1 MFRDPNK
8 WTNVLNIQVKNSEE
22 EKELKMDPRFCVEAV
37 LEDGDF
43 KGTRRT
49 IRSKELKCPDCDQRF
64 AFSSALK
71 RHESNCVRHERRK
84 HWSETA
90 ETGND
95 KKEQTPSLAPQISSF
110 RCHLCEHSSAKRQL
124 ALKHL
129 RVCHFPEYNL
139 LVSNG
144 ELNPGAEEKES
155 LIRAQEKK
163 YPGYVNR
170 KIICLICMHRFCS
183 EISVLSVPSCHFCPS
198 HWQSRA
204 PTSIG
209 TLSHIPSET
218 EDNSVMTDVDMIY
231 ALTSVDVLY
240 RKLSW
245 VATWRNVAEDNVFL
259 FTFAL
264 GNGKIRPDWTNISIV
279 ECGLKLINRSY
290 ANLGNVLW
298 PNDMMHLVFFLQI
311 GVYFFNV
318 QNDLF
323 LGPREALRLDDKI
336 YLFKQVGAQKERA
349 AIAYDSETDDDD
361 DAENV
366 TPLLNGKKSCANFHK
381 NNLETASPNSKPT
394 SNSGKPSLPV
404 LSSGHDSKED
414 HEGLLTA
421 DIGQSKNI
429 KNLETRS
436 KTADV
441 GKSESIE
448 NLETRSKTADIGE
461 SKSVENFETG
471 SLPYGL
477 LKASHDAEFAPVI
490 CAKSLSSVLGQYVPD
505 SSNLLATKLP
515 TGPDV
520 DSPTQ
525 EKSLK
530 QKAQTSAR
538 QDEPATQ
545 EESLKLKSLAQ
556 PDTHGESLQP
566 ELSPSVLKDGAADS
580 AEAANRSDSKCLP
593 TDIQCPLEPKQSAAH
608 QDDVPRAKTIPRNP
622 PYERL
627 IIKSSRDALD
637 VSSDI
642 VYALGCKSVIEKA
655 LREVKNWKNV
665 PLDDTFLYSYAGAY
679 FELSDGV
686 VTTVNDF
693 SNVTLDFEVQDWP
706 FSKLVGKL
714 RRLRVRSLSAW
725 AILYV
730 IGYKLYFRGE
740 NWPLDLMD
748 FNFFRWLALR
758 YRTYLL
764 STSECRK
771 LDRYENTDL
780 LPSHIRMFRLV
791 PKDASLQNE

>member
-1 MFRDPNK
+1 
-8 WTNVLNIQVKNSEE
+8 
-22 EKELKMDPRFCVEAV
+22 
-37 LEDGDF
+37 
-43 KGTRRT
+43 
-49 IRSKELKCPDCDQRF
+49 
-64 AFSSALK
+64 
-71 RHESNCVRHERRK
+71 
-84 HWSETA
+84 
-90 ETGND
+90 
-95 KKEQTPSLAPQISSF
+95 
-110 RCHLCEHSSAKRQL
+110 
-124 ALKHL
+124 
-129 RVCHFPEYNL
+129 
-139 LVSNG
+139 
-144 ELNPGAEEKES
+144 
-155 LIRAQEKK
+155 
-163 YPGYVNR
+163 
-170 KIICLICMHRFCS
+170 
-183 EISVLSVPSCHFCPS
+183 
-198 HWQSRA
+198 
-204 PTSIG
+204 
-209 TLSHIPSET
+209 
-218 EDNSVMTDVDMIY
+218 MTDVDMIY

-290 ANLGNVLW
+290 ANLVSRLRRKKFQSVRAKVYLYAIGVKFLQGNVLW

-538 QDEPATQ
+538 QDGDPNASISLSHPNESTDVITRGAAVEPATQ

-679 FELSDGV
+679 FV
-686 VTTVNDF
+686 
-693 SNVTLDFEVQDWP
+693 SN
-706 FSKLVGKL
+706 
-714 RRLRVRSLSAW
+714 
-725 AILYV
+725 
-730 IGYKLYFRGE
+730 
-740 NWPLDLMD
+740 
-748 FNFFRWLALR
+748 
-758 YRTYLL
+758 
-764 STSECRK
+764 
-771 LDRYENTDL
+771 
-780 LPSHIRMFRLV
+780 
-791 PKDASLQNE
+791 